1 MDIDG
6 NVVNPISVYTD
17 PILIKGLK
25 GFMHTK
31 PVVDNGI
38 V

>member
-31 PVVDNGI
+31 SVLDNEI